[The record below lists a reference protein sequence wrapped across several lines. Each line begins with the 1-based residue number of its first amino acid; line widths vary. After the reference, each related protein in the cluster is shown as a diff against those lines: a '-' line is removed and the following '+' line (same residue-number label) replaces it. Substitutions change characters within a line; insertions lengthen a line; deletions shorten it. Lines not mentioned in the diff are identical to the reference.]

1 LELPSWRA
9 YSFSSCSSAGRGIA
23 VQVRFREHPR
33 PAASDVW
40 RTEPHGPIPAF
51 STIMDIQITTKKSE
65 GVERLLEVSVP
76 LTTVRDEEEKQ
87 AKRYATSVRLPGF
100 RPGKAPAAMV
110 RKRFKD
116 AIRQQVLETLV
127 QEAFKEVIER
137 EKLEVAA
144 QPHVHDVKFE
154 DDKPLTFELHLELRP
169 KVELNRTEGFR
180 VSRPAAAVT
189 EEMVAE
195 QIETL
200 RDQKATWAPVEEKP
214 REGDM
219 VKVMLATPTKDSD
232 EMPEGSPY
240 NLVLGGGQ
248 AIPGIEELVMELTPG
263 ETKERVV
270 KWPDDFP
277 DEAQRGQSKKVR
289 VTLEEVK
296 RKSAPALDDEFAR
309 EVGDFDS
316 LEALRAAVRTDLEE
330 HATRDA
336 DASVRQQLLDQVA
349 EANPFDVPPSWV
361 HRMIDAY
368 MQAYQIPDEQRQQFA
383 NEFAAVAE
391 KQVRRDMLIDAL
403 AEQQS
408 LTASEK
414 DVDERVAKVAEQ
426 RGADPGQVYAS
437 LQKAGRLQ
445 EIERSITEEKVFE
458 WLTSRNEVTN
468 ATA

>member
-1 LELPSWRA
+1 
-9 YSFSSCSSAGRGIA
+9 
-23 VQVRFREHPR
+23 
-33 PAASDVW
+33 
-40 RTEPHGPIPAF
+40 
-51 STIMDIQITTKKSE
+51 MDIQITTKKSE

-76 LTTVRDEEEKQ
+76 LVAVRDAEEKT
-87 AKRYATSVRLPGF
+87 ARKYAASVRLPGF

-127 QEAFKEVIER
+127 QEAFKEVMER
-137 EKLEVAA
+137 EKLDVAA

-154 DDKPLTFELHLELRP
+154 DDKPLTFELHLEVRP
-169 KVELNRTEGFR
+169 KVELARTEGFKVAR
-180 VSRPAAAVT
+180 SPGTVT
-189 EEMVAE
+189 EAQVTE
-195 QIETL
+195 QLETL
-200 RDQKATWAPVEEKP
+200 RDQKATWAPVEGQP

-219 VKVMLATPTKDSD
+219 VKVLLSTPQKDGE

-248 AIPGIEELVMELTPG
+248 AIAGIEELVMELTPG

-277 DEAQRGQSKKVR
+277 DEAQRGQSKNVR

-296 RKSAPALDDEFAR
+296 RKSAPALDDAFAR

-316 LEALRAAVRTDLEE
+316 LAALEAAVRKDLEE

-336 DASVRQQLLDQVA
+336 EAAVRSALLDQIA

-361 HRMIDAY
+361 NRMIDAY
-368 MQAYQIPDEQRQQFA
+368 MQAYQIPDEQRRQFA
-383 NEFAAVAE
+383 GEFAAVAE

-403 AEQQS
+403 ADQQQ

-426 RGADPGQVYAS
+426 RGTDPGQVYAS
-437 LQKAGRLQ
+437 LQKAGRLP

-458 WLTSRNEVTN
+458 WLTSRNDVTHG
-468 ATA
+468 TDL

>member
-1 LELPSWRA
+1 
-9 YSFSSCSSAGRGIA
+9 
-23 VQVRFREHPR
+23 
-33 PAASDVW
+33 
-40 RTEPHGPIPAF
+40 
-51 STIMDIQITTKKSE
+51 MDIQITTKKSE

-76 LTTVRDEEEKQ
+76 LVAVRDEEERT
-87 AKRYATSVRLPGF
+87 AKRYAASVRLPGF

-127 QEAFKEVIER
+127 QEAFKEVMER
-137 EKLEVAA
+137 EKLDVAA
-144 QPHVHDVKFE
+144 QPHVHDVKFADNE
-154 DDKPLTFELHLELRP
+154 PLTFELHLEVRP
-169 KVELNRTEGFR
+169 KLQLARTNGFR
-180 VSRPAAAVT
+180 IARSGGTVA
-189 EEMVAE
+189 EEQVNE

-200 RDQKATWAPVEEKP
+200 RDQKATWAPVEEQP

-219 VKVMLATPTKDSD
+219 VKVLLSTPEKDGD

-248 AIPGIEELVMELTPG
+248 AIAGIEELVMELAPG
-263 ETKERVV
+263 QTKERVV

-277 DEAQRGQSKKVR
+277 DEKQRGQSKNVR

-296 RKSAPALDDEFAR
+296 RKTAPPLDDAFAR

-316 LEALRAAVRTDLEE
+316 LDALRAAVRSDMQD

-336 DASVRQQLLDQVA
+336 DAGVRSALLDQIA

-368 MQAYQIPDEQRQQFA
+368 MKAYQIPDEQRTQFA
-383 NEFAAVAE
+383 GEFGAVAE

-403 AEQQS
+403 AEQQQ

-437 LQKAGRLQ
+437 LQKAGRLP

-468 ATA
+468 GTDL

>member
-1 LELPSWRA
+1 
-9 YSFSSCSSAGRGIA
+9 
-23 VQVRFREHPR
+23 
-33 PAASDVW
+33 
-40 RTEPHGPIPAF
+40 
-51 STIMDIQITTKKSE
+51 MDIQITTKKSE

-76 LTTVRDEEEKQ
+76 LTTVRDEEEKT

-127 QEAFKEVIER
+127 QEAFKEVMER
-137 EKLEVAA
+137 EKLDVAA

-154 DDKPLTFELHLELRP
+154 EDQPLTFELHLEVRP
-169 KVELNRTEGFR
+169 KVELARTEGFK
-180 VSRPAAAVT
+180 VSRAPSTVS
-189 EEMVAE
+189 EETVAE
-195 QIETL
+195 QVETL
-200 RDQKATWAPVEEKP
+200 RDQKATWAPVEEQP
-214 REGDM
+214 LEGDM
-219 VKVMLATPTKDSD
+219 VKVLLATPEKAGD

-248 AIPGIEELVMELTPG
+248 AIPGIEELVMELKPG

-277 DEAQRGQSKKVR
+277 DEAQRGQTKNVR
-289 VTLEEVK
+289 VTLQEVK

-316 LEALRAAVRTDLEE
+316 LDALRAAVRTDLEE

-336 DASVRQQLLDQVA
+336 DAAVRQQLLDQIA
-349 EANPFDVPPSWV
+349 EANPFDVPPSWIN
-361 HRMIDAY
+361 RMIDAY
-368 MQAYQIPDEQRQQFA
+368 MQAYQIPDDQRQQFG

-426 RGADPGQVYAS
+426 RGTDPGQVYAS
-437 LQKAGRLQ
+437 LQKAGRLP

-458 WLTSRNEVTN
+458 WLTARNEISN
-468 ATA
+468 GTAQ

>member
-1 LELPSWRA
+1 
-9 YSFSSCSSAGRGIA
+9 
-23 VQVRFREHPR
+23 
-33 PAASDVW
+33 
-40 RTEPHGPIPAF
+40 
-51 STIMDIQITTKKSE
+51 MDIQITTKKSE

-76 LTTVRDEEEKQ
+76 LVAVRDEEEKT
-87 AKRYATSVRLPGF
+87 AKKYAASVRLPGF

-110 RKRFKD
+110 RRRFKD

-127 QEAFKEVIER
+127 QEAFREVMER
-137 EKLEVAA
+137 EKLDVAA

-154 DDKPLTFELHLELRP
+154 DDQPLTFELHLEVRP
-169 KVELNRTEGFR
+169 KMELARTEGFHITR
-180 VSRPAAAVT
+180 TATAVT
-189 EEMVAE
+189 DETVAE
-195 QIETL
+195 QLETL
-200 RDQKATWAPVEEKP
+200 RDQKATWAPVEEQP

-219 VKVMLATPTKDSD
+219 VKVLLATPQAEGD

-248 AIPGIEELVMELTPG
+248 AIPGIEELVMELVPG

-277 DEAQRGQSKKVR
+277 DEAQRGQSKTVR
-289 VTLEEVK
+289 VTVQEVK
-296 RKSAPALDDEFAR
+296 RKSAPPLDDAFAR

-316 LEALRAAVRTDLEE
+316 LSALKTAVRSDLED

-336 DASVRQQLLDQVA
+336 DALVRQQLLDQIA

-361 HRMIDAY
+361 SRMIDAY

-383 NEFAAVAE
+383 GEFTAVAE

-408 LTASEK
+408 LAASEK

-426 RGADPGQVYAS
+426 RGAEPGQVYAS
-437 LQKAGRLQ
+437 LQKAGRLP

-458 WLTSRNEVTN
+458 WLTARNEVTSVTN
-468 ATA
+468 GTAQ

>member
-1 LELPSWRA
+1 
-9 YSFSSCSSAGRGIA
+9 
-23 VQVRFREHPR
+23 
-33 PAASDVW
+33 
-40 RTEPHGPIPAF
+40 
-51 STIMDIQITTKKSE
+51 MDIQITTKKSE

-76 LTTVRDEEEKQ
+76 LTTVRDEEEKT

-127 QEAFKEVIER
+127 QEAFKEVMER
-137 EKLEVAA
+137 EKLDVAA

-154 DDKPLTFELHLELRP
+154 DDQPLTFELHLEVRP
-169 KVELNRTEGFR
+169 KVELARTEGFK
-180 VSRPAAAVT
+180 VSRAPSTVS
-189 EEMVAE
+189 EETVAE
-195 QIETL
+195 QVETL
-200 RDQKATWAPVEEKP
+200 RDQKATWAPVEEQP
-214 REGDM
+214 LEGDM
-219 VKVMLATPTKDSD
+219 VKVLLATPEKAGD

-248 AIPGIEELVMELTPG
+248 AIPGIEELVMELKPG

-277 DEAQRGQSKKVR
+277 DEAQRGQTKNVR
-289 VTLEEVK
+289 VTLQEVK

-316 LEALRAAVRTDLEE
+316 LDALRAAVRTDLEE

-336 DASVRQQLLDQVA
+336 DAAVRQQLLDQIA
-349 EANPFDVPPSWV
+349 EANPFDVPPSWIN
-361 HRMIDAY
+361 RMIDAY
-368 MQAYQIPDEQRQQFA
+368 MQAYQIPDDQRQQFG

-426 RGADPGQVYAS
+426 RGTDPGQVYAS
-437 LQKAGRLQ
+437 LQKAGRLP

-458 WLTSRNEVTN
+458 WLTARNEISN
-468 ATA
+468 GTAQ

>member
-1 LELPSWRA
+1 
-9 YSFSSCSSAGRGIA
+9 
-23 VQVRFREHPR
+23 
-33 PAASDVW
+33 
-40 RTEPHGPIPAF
+40 
-51 STIMDIQITTKKSE
+51 MDIQITTKKSE

-76 LTTVRDEEEKQ
+76 LVAVRDEEEKT
-87 AKRYATSVRLPGF
+87 ARKYAASVRLPGF

-127 QEAFKEVIER
+127 QEAFKEVMQR
-137 EKLEVAA
+137 EKLDVAA

-154 DDKPLTFELHLELRP
+154 DDKPLTFELHLEVRP
-169 KVELNRTEGFR
+169 TIELARTEGFR
-180 VSRPAAAVT
+180 VSRASGTVT
-189 EEMVAE
+189 DE
-195 QIETL
+195 QVHEQLETL
-200 RDQKATWAPVEEKP
+200 RDQKATWAPVEEQP

-219 VKVMLATPTKDSD
+219 VKVLLSTPQSD
-232 EMPEGSPY
+232 GEEMPEGSPY

-270 KWPDDFP
+270 RWPDDFP
-277 DEAQRGQSKKVR
+277 DETQRGQSKNVR

-296 RKSAPALDDEFAR
+296 RKAAPALDDAFAR

-316 LEALRAAVRTDLEE
+316 LDALRTAVRKDLQE

-336 DASVRQQLLDQVA
+336 DAAVRSALLDQIA
-349 EANPFDVPPSWV
+349 DANPFDVPPSWV
-361 HRMIDAY
+361 NRMIDAY
-368 MQAYQIPDEQRQQFA
+368 MQAYQIPEEQKRQFA
-383 NEFAAVAE
+383 GEFAAVAE

-403 AEQQS
+403 ADQHK

-426 RGADPGQVYAS
+426 RGAEPGQVYAS
-437 LQKAGRLQ
+437 LQKAGRLP

-458 WLTSRNEVTN
+458 WLTARNEVTN
-468 ATA
+468 RTEP

>member
-1 LELPSWRA
+1 
-9 YSFSSCSSAGRGIA
+9 
-23 VQVRFREHPR
+23 
-33 PAASDVW
+33 
-40 RTEPHGPIPAF
+40 
-51 STIMDIQITTKKSE
+51 MDIQITTKKSE

-76 LTTVRDEEEKQ
+76 LVAVRDEEEKT
-87 AKRYATSVRLPGF
+87 AKRYAASVRLPGF

-127 QEAFKEVIER
+127 QEAFKEVMER
-137 EKLEVAA
+137 EKLDVAA

-154 DDKPLTFELHLELRP
+154 DDKPLTFELHLEVRP
-169 KVELNRTEGFR
+169 KVELARTHGFR
-180 VSRPAAAVT
+180 VTRNPGTVADAQ
-189 EEMVAE
+189 VAE
-195 QIETL
+195 QLETL
-200 RDQKATWAPVEEKP
+200 RDQKATWAPVEEQP

-219 VKVMLATPTKDSD
+219 VKVLLATPQKDGD

-248 AIPGIEELVMELTPG
+248 AIAGIEELVMELTPG
-263 ETKERVV
+263 QTKERVV
-270 KWPDDFP
+270 RWPDDFP
-277 DEAQRGQSKKVR
+277 DESQRGQSKNVR

-296 RKSAPALDDEFAR
+296 RKSAPALDDAFAR

-316 LEALRAAVRTDLEE
+316 LAALEAAVRKDLEE

-336 DASVRQQLLDQVA
+336 DAAVRSALLDQIA

-361 HRMIDAY
+361 NRMIDAY
-368 MQAYQIPDEQRQQFA
+368 MQAYQIPEEQRRQFA
-383 NEFAAVAE
+383 GEFAAVAE

-403 AEQQS
+403 ADQQQ

-426 RGADPGQVYAS
+426 RGTDPGQVYAS
-437 LQKAGRLQ
+437 LQKAGRLP

-458 WLTSRNEVTN
+458 WLTSRNDVTPG
-468 ATA
+468 TDQ